1 MSAAVA
7 LVEIAADPFGL
18 VRAMNRMSAARFAL
32 SVRDNRLVISPFS
45 RLSEQQR
52 GYLHANKAAL
62 VALLEDAETLHHALV
77 VAGPAGLAWQAG
89 TPADWSDDRL
99 LASGEVLYG
108 DRRMVSR
115 HGRRFAAESAPV
127 GPDILPDMPSAPLA
141 ETTSATK
148 ACTDKRPDIPS
159 DNPAPPASPAD
170 PLAARIAE
178 LMAQGWERRN
188 AEARARS
195 EAMYRAKPGARP

>member
-1 MSAAVA
+1 MSAALA
-7 LVEIAADPFGL
+7 LVEIAADPFGP
-18 VRAMNRMSAARFAL
+18 VRVLNRLGAAGFTL
-32 SVRDNRLVISPFS
+32 SVRDGRLLATPAAK
-45 RLSEQQR
+45 LSEQQR
-52 GYLHANKAAL
+52 AYLHANKPAL

-127 GPDILPDMPSAPLA
+127 GPDILPDISADPPT
-141 ETTSATK
+141 ESQGATK
-148 ACTDKRPDIPS
+148 ACTDKMPDIPL
-159 DNPAPPASPAD
+159 D
-170 PLAARIAE
+170 PLETRIAE
-178 LMAQGWERRN
+178 LVAAGWSPWNAQ
-188 AEARARS
+188 ARARG
-195 EAMYRAKPGARP
+195 EALEARQAGGAV

>member
-1 MSAAVA
+1 MSAALA
-7 LVEIAADPFGL
+7 LVEIAADPFGP
-18 VRAMNRMSAARFAL
+18 VRVLNRLGAAGFTL
-32 SVRDNRLVISPFS
+32 SVRDGRLLATPAAK
-45 RLSEQQR
+45 LSEQQR
-52 GYLHANKAAL
+52 AYLHANKPAL

-127 GPDILPDMPSAPLA
+127 GPDIQQDTAS
-141 ETTSATK
+141 
-148 ACTDKRPDIPS
+148 
-159 DNPAPPASPAD
+159 APPAEIQGTAATCAGKTPDTPPDDPAG
-170 PLAARIAE
+170 RRVAE

-195 EAMYRAKPGARP
+195 EAMHRAKPGARP